1 MSYLIKDLPK
11 SEKPREKAKKY
22 GFSSLSEVE
31 LLAILL
37 RTGAKNI
44 SALDLARTLL
54 LEYQDLE
61 GLLHARINAL
71 KKISGM
77 GEVKAITILAAL
89 ELGKRLQEKKQN
101 QKIQIKESKEVF
113 KYFAHLFFYS
123 EQEKFYVLFLDSKNY
138 VVNQKLLFVG
148 TANQSLVHPRDI
160 FKEAILNNAVK
171 ILCIHNHPSGRVSPS
186 FADEE
191 TTKRIKKIGDLMG
204 ISLVDHV
211 IIGKDDY
218 YSFLEN
224 RKDLWE

>member
-1 MSYLIKDLPK
+1 M
-11 SEKPREKAKKY
+11 
-22 GFSSLSEVE
+22 
-31 LLAILL
+31 L

-44 SALDLARTLL
+44 SVLDLARTLL

-71 KKISGM
+71 KKIFGM

-89 ELGKRLQEKKQN
+89 ELGRRLQEKNEK
-101 QKIQIKESKEVF
+101 QKIQIRESKEVF
-113 KYFAHLFFYS
+113 KYFAHLFFHS

-171 ILCIHNHPSGRVSPS
+171 ILCIHNHPSGSVSPS

>member
-1 MSYLIKDLPK
+1 MSYLIKDLPLD
-11 SEKPREKAKKY
+11 EKPREKAKKY
-22 GFSSLSEVE
+22 GISSLSEAE

-44 SALDLARTLL
+44 SVLDLARTLL

-71 KKISGM
+71 KKIFGM

-89 ELGKRLQEKKQN
+89 ELGRRLQEKNEK
-101 QKIQIKESKEVF
+101 QKIQIRESKEVF
-113 KYFAHLFFYS
+113 KYFAHLFFHS

-171 ILCIHNHPSGRVSPS
+171 ILCIHNHPSGSVSPS

>member
-1 MSYLIKDLPK
+1 MSYLIKDFPIN
-11 SEKPREKAKKY
+11 EKPREKAKKY
-22 GFSSLSEVE
+22 GISSLSEAE

-44 SALDLARTLL
+44 SVLDLARTLL

-71 KKISGM
+71 KKIFGM

-89 ELGKRLQEKKQN
+89 ELGRRLQEKNEK
-101 QKIQIKESKEVF
+101 QKIQIRESKEVF
-113 KYFAHLFFYS
+113 KYFAHLFFHS

-171 ILCIHNHPSGRVSPS
+171 ILCIHNHPSGSVSPS